1 MRKTLILLSLMLLLS
16 GCTNPEEVVTT
27 ELEFVQLVET
37 VETPMELGH
46 LVVEKVKTEIV
57 PNGVPTYI
65 STEVAIDSTE
75 EVETELEL
83 PEEKQEIKVTVKPVT
98 GWVSLGTFTLTAYCA
113 CEKCCGE
120 WSDGITATGT
130 VATAGRTIAVDPT
143 VIPYGSQVQIYG
155 NTYIAEDCGGAI
167 KENKID
173 VFFDSHEEALEFGR
187 RSTEVFIWRG

>member
-27 ELEFVQLVET
+27 ET
-37 VETPMELGH
+37 VEAPIELGH
-46 LVVEKVKTEIV
+46 LVVEKIPTEIIQ
-57 PNGVPTYI
+57 NGVPNYV
-65 STEVAIDSTE
+65 STEVAIAVTK

-83 PEEKQEIKVTVKPVT
+83 PEGKQEIEVTVEPVT

-173 VFFDSHEEALEFGR
+173 VFFDSHDEALEFGR
-187 RSTEVFIWRG
+187 RSAEVFILRG